1 MYPVIQYTFIYTY
14 CYDFWKINVLIKPY
28 DSQNCKSFA
37 EAIFLVIKYKTLM
50 SLVKFVSGELRC
62 FVEYLVCRMLG
73 WYSRDC
79 RVTWPARGGWD
90 NPLLCT
96 RISESRMLY
105 LYSLLLLSHLAV
117 AATLTRWLALII
129 ELTQSL
135 YTDWNTC
142 SWRSYTIFR
151 LKVNETR
158 CNNLMLIFKIVF

>member
-14 CYDFWKINVLIKPY
+14 CYDLWKINVLIKPY

-79 RVTWPARGGWD
+79 RVTWPARGGMRQSIVVYQNQWKPYAIFVLPPVIVTPSRSCYLDAVVGFDHWVDSVSIHGLEHLFLEVLHDISVEGEWD
-90 NPLLCT
+90 
-96 RISESRMLY
+96 
-105 LYSLLLLSHLAV
+105 
-117 AATLTRWLALII
+117 
-129 ELTQSL
+129 
-135 YTDWNTC
+135 
-142 SWRSYTIFR
+142 
-151 LKVNETR
+151 
-158 CNNLMLIFKIVF
+158 